1 MKSTPNIDSAPS
13 RNPLLW
19 RINTCP
25 AIHKFLD
32 EVCANVWVLLH
43 EYAMYEAVQ
52 RQNAW
57 QGVVDPELYCAVLK
71 TQLRLCTSASPY
83 RSGSVFPEDVPEVLA
98 KGNIRERCHVLY
110 TLLGRRSHLWVYLA
124 STPRDTSP
132 LVISQQSALL
142 YLHTDPVFCNGALLR
157 IPKVKPSTTQV
168 LVCADQPTV
177 MFCTR
182 HERQS
187 TAARLAMRI
196 RTSEILPKLSPREKR
211 ILPYC
216 TSHGST
222 VLTSWVTGRMQWELD
237 ASCAF
242 AMQAAALDE
251 TVTAGISGHTDTLFR
266 ILSCFAIPDRM
277 CITAL
282 VCVLWLVGCDHHSV
296 FEVRYTAMFHGV
308 AFEDQKNSAEW
319 VEGLLCSVEARGLH
333 SVRNTLQR
341 AYL

>member
-1 MKSTPNIDSAPS
+1 MVLIVWFMKSTPNIDSAPS

-124 STPRDTSP
+124 STPRDNSP

-142 YLHTDPVFCNGALLR
+142 HLHTDTVFCNGALLR
-157 IPKVKPSTTQV
+157 APKVKSSTAQV
-168 LVCADQPTV
+168 LGGQ
-177 MFCTR
+177 TR
-182 HERQS
+182 CEKP
-187 TAARLAMRI
+187 ARLPCYA
-196 RTSEILPKLSPREKR
+196 S
-211 ILPYC
+211 
-216 TSHGST
+216 
-222 VLTSWVTGRMQWELD
+222 VLVLMLR
-237 ASCAF
+237 
-242 AMQAAALDE
+242 
-251 TVTAGISGHTDTLFR
+251 
-266 ILSCFAIPDRM
+266 
-277 CITAL
+277 L
-282 VCVLWLVGCDHHSV
+282 V
-296 FEVRYTAMFHGV
+296 
-308 AFEDQKNSAEW
+308 
-319 VEGLLCSVEARGLH
+319 
-333 SVRNTLQR
+333 
-341 AYL
+341 